1 MSDTFDEDKERAA
14 AVLMGARAQVNAL
27 TSYMVSAWTRPY
39 NDLFAFYDRVINE
52 PPPPIQEWPARAVVS
67 SITRATNALESQHS
81 AERLEALAAD
91 MVKACDAAL
100 SPTPDTLEIDRESE
114 AAGPLTLAPRVP
126 VQSLDDATISALSCP
141 GVGVIPTK
149 NIDLTLQDGKLLFTL
164 VGLKTDGPQPLA
176 QGLYVGSVIRPDGH
190 IIAELKVHVV
200 ARVP

>member
-67 SITRATNALESQHS
+67 SITLATNALESQHT
-81 AERLEALAAD
+81 ALRLVL
-91 MVKACDAAL
+91 KACDAAL

-176 QGLYVGSVIRPDGH
+176 KGLYVGSVIRPDGH